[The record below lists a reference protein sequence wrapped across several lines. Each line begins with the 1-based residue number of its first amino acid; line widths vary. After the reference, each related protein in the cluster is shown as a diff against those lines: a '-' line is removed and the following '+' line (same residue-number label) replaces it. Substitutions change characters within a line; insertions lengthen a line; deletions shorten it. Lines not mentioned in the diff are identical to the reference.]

1 MSTYLKNDK
10 LIVRTSDR
18 QSFRKCRQSW
28 DFGSKIRQ
36 NWEYVPGIE
45 PLDFGIA
52 IHKGLEIYYDPD
64 RWDDFRDIVEA
75 ESILAFMDVMDDWK
89 KRLIAAQQWDLQK
102 DKHNELVTL
111 GKGMLEHYFD
121 YAPAQNA
128 EDGWVPIKT
137 EIEFEISIPVPEG
150 FPLPKGF
157 VSIEGN
163 LHKIIYND
171 FGGPAEYVPIVYQG
185 RVDMI
190 VLDLLTGKYIL
201 VDFKSAGQFGDIGHW
216 DTNTQVSSYGWAIK
230 KMLNI
235 DVYGFVIE
243 EIRKKVPSPPTILKK
258 GGLSK
263 NKNQS
268 TTVAL
273 YEKAIKEGGH
283 NPAEY
288 AEFVDYLRS
297 NQQEYFR
304 RIPVDRNPNE
314 LNRMSELILMEAID
328 MFNDPYIYPHNNQ
341 WNCSGCPFYTPCL
354 LKLEGSDEQEHMNR
368 SFMYAKRDD

>member
-1 MSTYLKNDK
+1 MSTNLESDK

-18 QSFRKCRQSW
+18 QTFRKCRQLW
-28 DFGSKIRQ
+28 DFKSKLRQ
-36 NWEYVPGIE
+36 GWDYVPGIE

-64 RWDDFRDIVEA
+64 RWGNFRDIVEA
-75 ESILAFMDVMDDWK
+75 ESLLAYMDVMDDWK
-89 KRLIAAQQWDLQK
+89 KRLQAAQQWDLEK
-102 DKHNELVTL
+102 DRHNELVAL

-137 EIEFEISIPVPEG
+137 EIEFDIPIPVPYG
-150 FPLPKGF
+150 FPLPSNFTSVNG
-157 VSIEGN
+157 E
-163 LHKIIYND
+163 LHYRDGIKVI
-171 FGGPAEYVPIVYQG
+171 PIVYQG
-185 RVDMI
+185 RIDLI
-190 VLDLLTGKYIL
+190 VEDLLTGRYLI
-201 VDFKSAGQFGDIGHW
+201 VDFKTAAQFADTQHW
-216 DTNTQVSSYGWAIK
+216 DTDTQIGSYCWAVQ

-235 DVYGFVIE
+235 DVQGFVIE
-243 EIRKKVPSPPTILKK
+243 EIRKKVPSPPLTLKK
-258 GGLSK
+258 GGLSR

-268 TTVAL
+268 TTAAL

-288 AEFVDYLRS
+288 ADFVDYLRS

-304 RIPVDRNPNE
+304 RIEVDRNPNE

-328 MFNDPYIYPHNNQ
+328 MFNDPYIYPHSNR
-341 WNCSGCPFYTPCL
+341 WNCSGCAFYTPCL
-354 LKLEGSDEQEHMNR
+354 LKLEGSDEQEHLDR
-368 SFMYAKRDD
+368 SVMYVKEDA